1 MHKGFF
7 YSFNS
12 VILTK
17 YKWDLKG
24 FKNLVPDLIQ
34 AIGGT
39 QPNQTSR
46 LVKWHGYIAC

>member
-24 FKNLVPDLIQ
+24 FKNLVPNFIQ

-39 QPNQTSR
+39 QPNSNLMAR
-46 LVKWHGYIAC
+46 LYVG